1 MVVFFKYRLLPSLI
15 SILTFRDSFR
25 QVSFE
30 NILCG
35 GQNFTL
41 VKRGYGICIA
51 DSAGIVIGNEPQ
63 GLISTI
69 IIRVSRMLGNRKRG
83 LSFISSVS

>member
-30 NILCG
+30 NILCV
-35 GQNFTL
+35 GQNLTF
-41 VKRGYGICIA
+41 VKRGYGIYIA
-51 DSAGIVIGNEPQ
+51 DSAGSVIANEPQ
-63 GLISTI
+63 GLIITI
-69 IIRVSRMLGNRKRG
+69 IIRAPRMLGN
-83 LSFISSVS
+83 